1 MRASSSF
8 ASSGTSSPREA
19 RGTNSYDSS
28 SDGGATLSASSCVG
42 MSTRFGRGG
51 ADLRPGLI
59 CRSVKGAR
67 MIRGVATRE
76 NPLELAILGAGYV
89 GLVTAACLA
98 RLGHRV
104 VCIDRDEG
112 RVERLTQGI
121 M

>member
-8 ASSGTSSPREA
+8 ASSGTSSPRDA
-19 RGTNSYDSS
+19 RGTVSFGPSCA
-28 SDGGATLSASSCVG
+28 GGATESVAPRVG

-59 CRSVKGAR
+59 YRSVKGAR
-67 MIRGVATRE
+67 MIRGVAVRE

-104 VCIDRDEG
+104 VCIDHDEE
-112 RVERLTQGI
+112 RVE
-121 M
+121 